1 MQRKLWI
8 AGAVALA
15 ALPAASFA
23 GTTLLNENF
32 DELTPMLTATSAGQF
47 SAIDGTNVDIVGGSL
62 FGSLC
67 VAPESGNCIDLDGSN
82 GNNPQGI
89 LRSNTA
95 FSLVPGVNYYLSF
108 DLIGSQRGNTTSAT
122 VTFGSYD
129 KAFTLTSGDLASGI
143 VSDQLI
149 TVSAPTSAYLT
160 FTSNT
165 PGNVGTLLDNVLL
178 TSSAPSTGVPEP
190 ATLGLLGLGFA
201 GLGLARRRRTG
212 YPHWHLALRQD
223 ARDHAGVL
231 FSGQVGERRRHVPPQ
246 QQVARLPL
254 LGGGQIDQERHLA
267 RGEQRDGHTVAVQQ
281 AVAAQRGQALSRG
294 DDAEEIERIG
304 AGQRHV
310 VPFLRSAPRLAQQ
323 RDRLG
328 QRVLLAAEALDEAP
342 AAQLTARLQ
351 TAAAHQQVAPRRQPV
366 CFARQQPPE
375 QHAPAAQQRA
385 HQVLDRLL
393 GRGTLGHRPRDA

>member
-129 KAFTLTSGDLASGI
+129 KVFTL
-143 VSDQLI
+143 
-149 TVSAPTSAYLT
+149 
-160 FTSNT
+160 TSNT

>member
-47 SAIDGTNVDIVGGSL
+47 SAIDGTNVDIVGGTL

-129 KAFTLTSGDLASGI
+129 KVFTLTSGDLASGI

-212 YPHWHLALRQD
+212 
-223 ARDHAGVL
+223 
-231 FSGQVGERRRHVPPQ
+231 
-246 QQVARLPL
+246 
-254 LGGGQIDQERHLA
+254 
-267 RGEQRDGHTVAVQQ
+267 
-281 AVAAQRGQALSRG
+281 
-294 DDAEEIERIG
+294 
-304 AGQRHV
+304 
-310 VPFLRSAPRLAQQ
+310 
-323 RDRLG
+323 
-328 QRVLLAAEALDEAP
+328 
-342 AAQLTARLQ
+342 
-351 TAAAHQQVAPRRQPV
+351 
-366 CFARQQPPE
+366 
-375 QHAPAAQQRA
+375 
-385 HQVLDRLL
+385 
-393 GRGTLGHRPRDA
+393 